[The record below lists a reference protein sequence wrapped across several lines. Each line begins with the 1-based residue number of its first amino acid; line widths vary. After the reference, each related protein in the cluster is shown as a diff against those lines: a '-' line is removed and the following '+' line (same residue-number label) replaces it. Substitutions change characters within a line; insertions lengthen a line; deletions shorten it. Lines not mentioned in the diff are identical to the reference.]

1 MFIRK
6 KGFISMLV
14 LSLFL
19 LLSAF
24 MTIIPFDHAEKI
36 NLLGYKALNSL
47 SPISTVLLLT
57 GSLLVNYLR
66 KKFFLIHR

>member
-14 LSLFL
+14 LSLLL

-24 MTIIPFDHAEKI
+24 MTIIPFDQAEKI
-36 NLLGYKALNSL
+36 NLLGYKALHSL
-47 SPISTVLLLT
+47 SPVSTIVLIV
-57 GSLLVNYLR
+57 GSIVVNYLR
-66 KKFFLIHR
+66 KRYFLTNR